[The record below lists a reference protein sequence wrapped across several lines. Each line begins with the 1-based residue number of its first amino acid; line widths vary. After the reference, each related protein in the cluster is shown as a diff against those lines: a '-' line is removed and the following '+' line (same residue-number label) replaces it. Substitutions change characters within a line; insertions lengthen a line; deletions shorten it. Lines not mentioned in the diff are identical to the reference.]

1 MEVDL
6 VLLLGLFGV
15 ALVASCVDAIAGGGG
30 LLSVPALLAAGLSPA
45 QVLATNKL
53 QSVFGSGTA
62 TFFYWRRGL
71 LDLRQMA
78 SAIACTFIGAL
89 CGAALVQSL
98 DGALMYRILPFLLVA
113 FALFFVCSPSLSDR
127 DRQRRIGPSLFAL
140 LIGTGVGFYDGF
152 FGPGTGSFF
161 VIAFVVLAG
170 FSLTRATA
178 HTKLL
183 NWTSNLAALLLFSF
197 GGAVVWKIGL
207 VMACGQLIGAR
218 LGSRL
223 VLAKGAGLV
232 RPALVTVSLLMSLR
246 LFWQQYPEYSE
257 PLRLW
262 LQAFAAP

>member
-1 MEVDL
+1 MEAD
-6 VLLLGLFGV
+6 LLLVSLFGV

-62 TFFYWRRGL
+62 TFYYLRRGL
-71 LDLRQMA
+71 LDLREMA

-89 CGAALVQSL
+89 AGATLVQVL
-98 DGALMYRILPFLLVA
+98 DASLMYRILPFLLA
-113 FALFFVCSPSLSDR
+113 GFALFFLLSPNLSEE
-127 DRQRRIGPSLFAL
+127 DRQRRLGCHAFAL

-161 VIAFVVLAG
+161 VIAFVLLAG
-170 FSLTRATA
+170 FNLTRATA

-183 NWTSNLAALLLFSF
+183 NWTSNLAALLLFSL
-197 GGAVVWKIGL
+197 GGAVVWKVGL

-218 LGSRL
+218 VGSRL
-223 VLAKGAGLV
+223 VLTKGAGLV
-232 RPALVTVSLLMSLR
+232 RPALVIVSLLMSLR
-246 LFWQQYPEYSE
+246 LVWQQYAHYSE
-257 PLRLW
+257 SLMLW
-262 LQAFAAP
+262 LQG